1 MSSER
6 RKKISYHYKRDDRL
20 NQPNKLNTSNTMV
33 APAKDYICCSVTQ
46 SCPTLATPG
55 TVAHQALLSMGILQA
70 RTLEWVGKWTLTSS
84 EPHYFIG
91 QPQPCELMTAG
102 RVGSFESGVQ

>member
-1 MSSER
+1 MIDLINRINST
-6 RKKISYHYKRDDRL
+6 H
-20 NQPNKLNTSNTMV
+20 QSNTMV

>member
-1 MSSER
+1 MIDLINRINST
-6 RKKISYHYKRDDRL
+6 HL
-20 NQPNKLNTSNTMV
+20 SNTMV

-55 TVAHQALLSMGILQA
+55 TVAHQAPLSMGILQA

-91 QPQPCELMTAG
+91 QPLPRELLTAR
-102 RVGSFESGVQ
+102 RVGSFESDVQ